1 MVEGPFEMVKVRRQV
16 VSAWDYNQLV
26 RGYGVTMFRNSFL
39 FSSFVMYMDIFK
51 QQIEQRYDMTVSP
64 FIKAGSC
71 ATLAWLTIWP
81 LDVVKTRRQSG
92 KYEGK
97 SLVYLLKDV
106 IRTGDMYKGLS
117 VGMIRGFVANGA
129 SMEVYKLVEGMLRR
143 QMQN

>member
-1 MVEGPFEMVKVRRQV
+1 MEGPFEMVKVRRQV

-39 FSSFVMYMDIFK
+39 FSSFVIYMDIFR
-51 QQIEQRYDMTVSP
+51 QQIEQRYDVTVSP
-64 FIKAGSC
+64 FIKAGTC

-97 SLVYLLKDV
+97 SLAYLLKDV